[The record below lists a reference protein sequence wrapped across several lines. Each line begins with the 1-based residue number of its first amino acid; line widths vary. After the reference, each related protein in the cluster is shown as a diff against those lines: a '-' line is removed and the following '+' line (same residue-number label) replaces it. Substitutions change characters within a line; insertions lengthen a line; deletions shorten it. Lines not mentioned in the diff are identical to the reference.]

1 MDRSRVGADEPM
13 LARLAAVDMEP
24 LFRDAFPDERFIVV
38 SNREPYEHRWAED
51 VGDIEVKRPAGG
63 MTSALDPL
71 LQGVGG
77 VWIAW
82 GSGDADAVV
91 VDAQDRVRV
100 PPEEPRYTLRR
111 LWLDRRDVNGYYLG
125 FSNQFLWPL
134 CHLRPAL
141 TRVRARYWERYRRV
155 NRRFADAVLDEA
167 RGADAAVWFQD
178 YHLALAPRFVRSQ
191 RPDLSLAHFWHIPWP
206 PLEIFRVTPQAGD
219 LIAGL
224 LANDLIGFQLPSFAN
239 HFLHC
244 AAEILGAEV
253 DWRERTV
260 THEGHVCTVRAF
272 PISID
277 VDAFRVAAS
286 APEARAQ
293 AERLRDRYVIGG
305 GQLGVGVDRMDYSK
319 GLPEKLKA
327 LDMLWERYP
336 EFRER
341 FTFVQVA
348 VPTRTDIEAYDE
360 LTHKVERLVWEI
372 NDRYG
377 TRRWRPV
384 HLIKRSLSPERLAAL
399 YRAADLCVVSSL
411 QDGMNLV
418 AKEFVASQ
426 VDSPGVLL
434 LSRFTGA
441 AEVMDG
447 YIEVNPYDPECF
459 ARQIRDAL
467 TLPRAVRRE
476 RLDRMLGSLRTIYD
490 WMADVFRVWSA
501 LRGRGRPRTPT
512 REPARPAGGSP
523 RPAGGSPRDE
533 DRT

>member
-1 MDRSRVGADEPM
+1 MAGAG
-13 LARLAAVDMEP
+13 ASAVVRLGAADMEP
-24 LFRDAFPDERFIVV
+24 LFREAFPKERFVVV

-63 MTSALDPL
+63 LTSALDPL

-82 GSGDADAVV
+82 GGGDADAVV

-100 PPEEPRYTLRR
+100 PPEAPRYTLRR
-111 LWLDRRDVNGYYLG
+111 LWLDQRDIHGYYLG
-125 FSNQFLWPL
+125 YSNQFLWPL
-134 CHLRPAL
+134 CHLRPGL

-167 RGADAAVWFQD
+167 RGVEAAVWFHD
-178 YHLALAPRFVRSQ
+178 YHLALAPRFVRSR

-206 PLEIFRVTPQAGD
+206 PLEIFRVTPQARD
-219 LIAGL
+219 LLDGL
-224 LANDLIGFQLPSFAN
+224 LANDLVGFHLPSYAN

-244 AAEILGAEV
+244 AAEALGAAV
-253 DWRERTV
+253 DWRERTAAY
-260 THEGHVCTVRAF
+260 EGHVCSVGAF
-272 PISID
+272 PISTD
-277 VDAFRVAAS
+277 VDAFREAAAS
-286 APEARAQ
+286 PEAAAQ
-293 AERLRDRYVIGG
+293 AQRLRGRYVIGD
-305 GQLGVGVDRMDYSK
+305 GQLGIGVDRMDYSK

-327 LDMLWERYP
+327 LDLLWERYP

-360 LTHKVERLVWEI
+360 LTNKVERLVWEM

-384 HLIKRSLSPERLAAL
+384 HLIKRSLSTGRLAAL
-399 YRAADLCVVSSL
+399 YRAADLCIVGSL

-418 AKEFVASQ
+418 AKEFAASQ
-426 VDSPGVLL
+426 VAEPGVLL
-434 LSRFTGA
+434 LSSFTGA

-447 YIEVNPYDPECF
+447 FVEVNPYDPEAF
-459 ARQIRDAL
+459 AQQIRDAL
-467 TLPRAVRRE
+467 TMSHEERRARVA
-476 RLDRMLGSLRTIYD
+476 RMLGSLRTIYD
-490 WMADVFRVWSA
+490 WMADIFRVWGA
-501 LRGRGRPRTPT
+501 IRRGERP
-512 REPARPAGGSP
+512 PAAHDAP
-523 RPAGGSPRDE
+523 RPAAGTADGE
-533 DRT
+533 GA

>member
-1 MDRSRVGADEPM
+1 MR
-13 LARLAAVDMEP
+13 P
-24 LFRDAFPDERFIVV
+24 LFREAFPEERFLVV

-51 VGDIEVKRPAGG
+51 VGDIEVRRPAGG
-63 MTSALDPL
+63 LTSALDPL

-91 VDAQDRVRV
+91 VDAQDRVGV
-100 PPEEPRYTLRR
+100 PPEAPRYTLRR
-111 LWLDRRDVNGYYLG
+111 LWLDQRDVNGYYLG

-141 TRVRARYWERYRRV
+141 TRLRARHWERYRRV
-155 NRRFADAVLDEA
+155 NRAFADAVLDEA
-167 RGADAAVWFQD
+167 RGAPAAVWFQD
-178 YHLALAPRFVRSQ
+178 YHVALAPRYVRSR
-191 RPDLSLAHFWHIPWP
+191 RPDLCLAHFWHIPWP
-206 PLEIFRVTPQAGD
+206 PLEIFRVAPQAAD
-219 LIAGL
+219 LVDGL
-224 LANDLIGFQLPSFAN
+224 LANDLVGFQLPSFAN

-244 AAEILGAEV
+244 AAEILGADV
-253 DWRERTV
+253 DWREGTA
-260 THEGHVCTVRAF
+260 THRDHRCTVRAF
-272 PISID
+272 PIAID
-277 VDAFRVAAS
+277 LEAFRRAAA
-286 APEARAQ
+286 APEVKAQ
-293 AERLRDRYVIGG
+293 AERLRARYVLEDGR
-305 GQLGVGVDRMDYSK
+305 LGVGVDRMDYSK

-327 LDMLWERYP
+327 LDLLWERYP

-348 VPTRTDIEAYDE
+348 VPSRTDIDAYDE

-384 HLIKRSLSPERLAAL
+384 HLIKRSLPAERLSAL
-399 YRAADLCVVSSL
+399 YRAADLCIVSSL

-418 AKEFVASQ
+418 AKEYAASQ
-426 VDSPGVLL
+426 VDEPGVLL

-447 YIEVNPYDPECF
+447 YLEVNPYDPESF

-467 TLPRAVRRE
+467 TLPREE
-476 RLDRMLGSLRTIYD
+476 RLARLNRMLASQRSIFD
-490 WMADVFRVWSA
+490 WMADIFRAWGAASR
-501 LRGRGRPRTPT
+501 RGRGADAVASRLTDGPGATDDTP
-512 REPARPAGGSP
+512 
-523 RPAGGSPRDE
+523 
-533 DRT
+533 